1 MLPPNLMGEMNGKIN
16 GMKCTIDGV
25 GRMVI
30 PKSIREAAGLR
41 PGMALDVCW
50 NDGRIEIEVAPLA
63 VRLVRH
69 GRLLVAAPETDVVPL
84 NSDLVEETR
93 ASLRATRATA
103 E

>member
-1 MLPPNLMGEMNGKIN
+1 
-16 GMKCTIDGV
+16 MKCTIDGA

-50 NDGRIEIEVAPLA
+50 TDGHIEVAPLA

-84 NSDLVEETR
+84 AGDLVEETR
-93 ASLRATRATA
+93 ASLRGARATA